1 MANNNG
7 FADMGDYLGTLA
19 QVDPTKLSLESLT
32 SAANFYREQLLP
44 KIPKSLLK
52 KTYG

>member
-32 SAANFYREQLLP
+32 SLANFIESSCCP
-44 KIPKSLLK
+44 KYLNH
-52 KTYG
+52 Y

>member
-7 FADMGDYLGTLA
+7 FADMADYLGTLA

-32 SAANFYREQLLP
+32 DAASFFCRAVTTSN
-44 KIPKSLLK
+44 
-52 KTYG
+52 T